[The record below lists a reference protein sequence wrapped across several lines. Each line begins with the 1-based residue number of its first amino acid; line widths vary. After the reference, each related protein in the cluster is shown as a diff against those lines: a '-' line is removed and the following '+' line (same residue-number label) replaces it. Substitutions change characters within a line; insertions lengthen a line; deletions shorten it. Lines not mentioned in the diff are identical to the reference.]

1 MFFIEHPDDYLSR
14 ITQERERQERRGRLL
29 RALRGSTPPFS
40 DSTERELRSLMHEQL
55 RTQTEHG
62 R

>member
-1 MFFIEHPDDYLSR
+1 MFNIEHPDDYLSR
-14 ITQERERQERRGRLL
+14 VTEERERQERRARLL

-40 DSTERELRSLMHEQL
+40 GTTEQELRQLMREQL

>member
-1 MFFIEHPDDYLSR
+1 MFNIEHPDDYLSR
-14 ITQERERQERRGRLL
+14 FAEERERHERRARLL

-40 DSTERELRSLMHEQL
+40 DATERELRSLMREEL

>member
-1 MFFIEHPDDYLSR
+1 MFQIEHPTDYLNRVNDERTR
-14 ITQERERQERRGRLL
+14 IEKRNQLL

-40 DSTERELRSLMHEQL
+40 GATEEQL
-55 RTQTEHG
+55 RSVMRDQLQAQTDSG

>member
-1 MFFIEHPDDYLSR
+1 MFQIEHPIDYLSR
-14 ITQERERQERRGRLL
+14 IEAERERIDRRNRLL

-40 DSTERELRSLMHEQL
+40 QATERELRRVMREQHQA
-55 RTQTEHG
+55 QTEAG

>member
-1 MFFIEHPDDYLSR
+1 MFQIEHPTDYLNR
-14 ITQERERQERRGRLL
+14 IEAERDRIDRRNRLL

-40 DSTERELRSLMHEQL
+40 RATEQELRRVMREQL
-55 RTQTEHG
+55 QAQTEAG

>member
-1 MFFIEHPDDYLSR
+1 MFQIEHPTDYLNRVNDERTR
-14 ITQERERQERRGRLL
+14 IEKRNQLL

-40 DSTERELRSLMHEQL
+40 GATEEQL
-55 RTQTEHG
+55 TRVMRDQLQAQTDSG